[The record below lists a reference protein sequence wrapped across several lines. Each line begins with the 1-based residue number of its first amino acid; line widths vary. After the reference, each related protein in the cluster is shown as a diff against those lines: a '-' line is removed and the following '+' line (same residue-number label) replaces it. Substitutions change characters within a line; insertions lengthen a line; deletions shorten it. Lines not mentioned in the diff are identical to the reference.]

1 MELNVSPRMVDKK
14 INGAH
19 AALPSVTCRP
29 NPRVQKRGL
38 TILGIYSWGGCGSKP
53 RVAGAQPVFTKI
65 TIAHR
70 NRSAVGHERFF
81 QNRHFISHSLRENSP
96 YRLDLDR
103 LRPSSS
109 RSPWPATGKPPPAA
123 ALVAA
128 DALGFRLLFLRI
140 ACYPACGRSW
150 LFNGCFAGAGKGCS
164 GPLRRLRRRKVIGS
178 AMRSWQAC

>member
-1 MELNVSPRMVDKK
+1 LQAHNLSLQKSPSRTE
-14 INGAH
+14 I
-19 AALPSVTCRP
+19 
-29 NPRVQKRGL
+29 
-38 TILGIYSWGGCGSKP
+38 
-53 RVAGAQPVFTKI
+53 GAQSGMSDFSK
-65 TIAHR
+65 
-70 NRSAVGHERFF
+70 
-81 QNRHFISHSLRENSP
+81 NRHFISHSLRENSP

-150 LFNGCFAGAGKGCS
+150 LFNGCFAGAGKGAQGHC
-164 GPLRRLRRRKVIGS
+164 GGC
-178 AMRSWQAC
+178 AGERSSDQP